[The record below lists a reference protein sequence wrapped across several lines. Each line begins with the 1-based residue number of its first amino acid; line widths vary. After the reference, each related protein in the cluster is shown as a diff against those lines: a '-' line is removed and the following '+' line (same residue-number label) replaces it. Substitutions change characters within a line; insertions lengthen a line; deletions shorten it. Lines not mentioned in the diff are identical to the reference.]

1 MTNSFS
7 KMNDEGQPQGFTV
20 AQGVGIFALVLV
32 AMLVVGGISSA
43 VFGLHAAIL
52 LSEAVILLVPISFL
66 SVGGYS
72 FRHMVRYPKRL
83 GLNFW
88 ILVATASVFL
98 FVVISDVTGY
108 VNQLVP
114 RPKWQQDIL
123 LELLVAKTWPE
134 YLFRIF
140 GGSVLVG
147 FCEEFAFRGFLQ
159 RVLSEKLG
167 GMKGFIL
174 AAFLFA
180 LMHLDPWN
188 FAAVFLLGLFLGY
201 LVYLTGNLWV
211 AVLVHFLSN
220 GIAFSVGFFSS
231 EAGADFGY
239 TFPPYITLLFTFL
252 FIVSLNLIRRVY
264 KGAGERAILS
274 G

>member
-1 MTNSFS
+1 
-7 KMNDEGQPQGFTV
+7 MNNEGQPQGFTV
-20 AQGVGIFALVLV
+20 AQGVGIFALILV

-43 VFGLHAAIL
+43 LFGLHAAIL

-72 FRHMVRYPKRL
+72 FRHMVLYPKRL
-83 GLNFW
+83 RLNFW
-88 ILVATASVFL
+88 ILVAAASVFL

-140 GGSVLVG
+140 GGGVLVG

-159 RVLSEKLG
+159 RVFSEKLG
-167 GMKGFIL
+167 GMKGFVL

-180 LMHLDPWN
+180 FMHLDPWN
-188 FAAVFLLGLFLGY
+188 FAAVLLLGLFLGY

-211 AVLVHFLSN
+211 AVFIHFLSN

-274 G
+274 GRRI

>member
-1 MTNSFS
+1 
-7 KMNDEGQPQGFTV
+7 MNGEQEPQGFTV

-32 AMLVVGGISSA
+32 AMLVVGGISTM
-43 VFGLHAAIL
+43 VFGLHLGL
-52 LSEAVILLVPISFL
+52 LVSEAIVLLVPLSFL
-66 SVGGYS
+66 SLGGYS
-72 FRHMVRYPKRL
+72 FRQIVFRPERL

-88 ILVATASVFL
+88 ILVAAASVFL
-98 FVVISDVTGY
+98 FVVISDLTGY

-134 YLFRIF
+134 YLFRIL

-159 RVLSEKLG
+159 RIFSERLG
-167 GMKGFIL
+167 GIKGFSL

-188 FAAVFLLGLFLGY
+188 FAGIFLLGLFLGY

-211 AVLVHFLSN
+211 AVFVHFLSN
-220 GIAFSVGFFSS
+220 GIAF
-231 EAGADFGY
+231 
-239 TFPPYITLLFTFL
+239 FT
-252 FIVSLNLIRRVY
+252 
-264 KGAGERAILS
+264 
-274 G
+274 